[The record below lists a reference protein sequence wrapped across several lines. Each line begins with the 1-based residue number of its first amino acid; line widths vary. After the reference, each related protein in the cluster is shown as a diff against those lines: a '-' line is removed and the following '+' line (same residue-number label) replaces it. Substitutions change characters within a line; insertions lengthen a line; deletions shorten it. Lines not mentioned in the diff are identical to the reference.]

1 MNFDPPVE
9 LILVPQGQEY
19 QAVCRG
25 LQLGSWAVPVVAVP
39 VGTEPLKR
47 YLRSWQPPNG
57 LPQGGQ
63 PRVLLMGLCGSLT
76 ARYGVG
82 DVVVYSRCV
91 SGTQPKDDDQQTCD
105 PVLTA
110 LLQRYLNLK
119 GLPVTAVTSDRLIFS
134 AVEKQH
140 LAEKYQAEVVDM
152 EGLVALQGL
161 TSQGFAVSMV
171 RVVSDDCHHNLPD
184 LSTAFSP
191 DGSLLPIPLTL
202 GMARQ
207 PLAAW
212 RLIRGSLQGLKILQQ
227 VTTQIF
233 TQPQKN

>member
-1 MNFDPPVE
+1 MNFVPPVE

-25 LQLGSWAVPVVAVP
+25 LQLGGCTVPVVAIP

-47 YLRSWQPPNG
+47 YLKSWQPPEG

-91 SGTQPKDDDQQTCD
+91 SGTQPKDGDQQTCD
-105 PVLTA
+105 PVLIA

-134 AVEKQH
+134 ADEKQN
-140 LAEKYQAEVVDM
+140 LAEEYQAEVVDM
-152 EGLVALQGL
+152 EGLVALKGL
-161 TSQGFAVSMV
+161 TLQGFAVSMV

-184 LSTAFSP
+184 LSTAFSA
-191 DGSLLPIPLTL
+191 DGSLLPIPLAL

-212 RLIRGSLQGLKILQQ
+212 RLIRGSLRGLKILQQ

-233 TQPQKN
+233 TQPQEP